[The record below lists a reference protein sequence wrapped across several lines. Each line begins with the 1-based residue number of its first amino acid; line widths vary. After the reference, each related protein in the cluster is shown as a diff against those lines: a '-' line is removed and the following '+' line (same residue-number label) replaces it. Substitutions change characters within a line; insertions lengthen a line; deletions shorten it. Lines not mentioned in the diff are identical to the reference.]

1 ARVSSPSKWSTR
13 RGVRTKSGS
22 AGQPPSSAQGNCW
35 LPDFRT
41 ASRHSTME
49 ARSKR
54 LIIGSNVHQQPKN
67 RPGEKMKTLPLLAA
81 LPLLMAGASMPVTAQ
96 ESTSTSCAQWLD
108 HEVTKLNSSETID
121 ICAETAGKPV
131 VLVNTASYCG
141 FTYQFTGL
149 ETLYQRFKDEGLVV
163 IGFPSDDFNQED
175 DDAAATAEVCYINHG
190 VTFL

>member
-1 ARVSSPSKWSTR
+1 
-13 RGVRTKSGS
+13 
-22 AGQPPSSAQGNCW
+22 
-35 LPDFRT
+35 
-41 ASRHSTME
+41 
-49 ARSKR
+49 
-54 LIIGSNVHQQPKN
+54 
-67 RPGEKMKTLPLLAA
+67 MKTLPLLAT
-81 LPLLMAGASMPVTAQ
+81 LPLLMAVASLPVTAQ
-96 ESTSTSCAQWLD
+96 EDASASCAQWLD

-175 DDAAATAEVCYINHG
+175 DDAATTAEVCYINHG
-190 VTFL
+190 VTFLMTDVVKVKDAGAHPVFAHLGSETEAPGWNFNKYVVSKDGEVLAHFGSRVEPDAPELIEAIEAAL